1 MQTALVTGGASLL
14 GEGVTRCLVARG
26 WHVFVTDINL
36 DGAQKV
42 ASIVSGSGKAESAKL
57 DVTCLADIAAQAQR
71 ILGETGRIDALVN
84 IAGGARGVGI
94 PKMPFAEMSP
104 ELYRRTLDLNF
115 VTVLNACH
123 AVLPFMIKAKRG
135 GIVSMA
141 ASRGL
146 KGGPNASIYS
156 AAKAAII
163 VFSQALAQEVGHYGI
178 RVNSIAPGSAEARW
192 KIADQEPSRS
202 PLGRHTSADDV
213 GRGVA
218 FLLSDDASHITGSCL
233 DISGGTSLH

>member
-1 MQTALVTGGASLL
+1 MNTALVTGGASLL
-14 GEGVTRCLVARG
+14 GEGVARCLVARG
-26 WHVFVTDINL
+26 WRVFVTDINL
-36 DGAQKV
+36 EGARTV
-42 ASIVSGSGKAESAKL
+42 ASLATGPGQAEASAL
-57 DVTCLADIAAQAQR
+57 DVTKLDDIQAEAKRIVEAA
-71 ILGETGRIDALVN
+71 GKIDALVN
-84 IAGGARGVGI
+84 IAGGGRGLGI

-104 ELYRRTLDLNF
+104 EVYRRTIDMNL

-123 AVLPFMIKAKRG
+123 VVLPHMIKARSG
-135 GIVSMA
+135 SIVSMA

-146 KGGPNASIYS
+146 KGGPDASIYS

-163 VFSQALAQEVGHYGI
+163 VFTQSLAQEVGRYGV

-192 KIADQEPSRS
+192 KRMDDEPSRS
-202 PLGRHTSADDV
+202 PLGRHTTGEDV

-218 FLLSDDASHITGSCL
+218 FLVSEEASHITGACL